1 MSTREPSV
9 ATTWRELIARHEP
22 AARGLIEL
30 QLDLLADLGERDAD
44 ELPGVF
50 SGADQILARGILA
63 CGSEV
68 ARPLMRLQHP
78 FLPAALQAL
87 RTRKREQWQS
97 AKWMLSFSLLAE
109 CMGTPRPAGFDHTVL
124 QPLVKNRTELK
135 DQEQRS
141 AGLLALAMGDTATAR
156 AMVEAEPATY
166 EQPVLQFKFN
176 LYELIRYLADVV
188 DQRRPPDWIEAAWQE
203 FISGFPMH
211 LAADAAEWPDLFYF
225 ARILANLRGD
235 RVGQIADDLHAR
247 VHLLAQQGQ

>member
-1 MSTREPSV
+1 MSPPKSV
-9 ATTWRELIARHEP
+9 ATTWRDLLAIQEP

-30 QLDLLADLGERDAD
+30 HLEMYADIGEREAD
-44 ELPGVF
+44 ELPDVF
-50 SGADQILARGILA
+50 SGADQVLARGILA

-68 ARPLMRLQHP
+68 VRPLLRLQHP

-87 RTRKREQWQS
+87 RTQKREQWQS

-109 CMGTPRPAGFDHTVL
+109 CMGTPRLPGFDSAVL
-124 QPLVKNRTELK
+124 QPLIRSRTELK

-141 AGLLALAMGDTATAR
+141 ASLLALAMGDTATAR
-156 AMVEAEPATY
+156 ALVEAEPARY
-166 EQPVLQFKFN
+166 EQPVLQFEFN

-188 DQRRPPDWIEAAWQE
+188 DQRRPPDWIEPAWQE
-203 FISGFPMH
+203 FITGFPMH

-225 ARILANLRGD
+225 ARILANVRGD

-247 VHLLAQQGQ
+247 VHVLAQQGQ